1 MALTIRLF
9 VIMVVLLMSMMMM
22 VMHNFTMAVK
32 TNLLKLLIRFYR
44 YKKDF
49 PRF

>member
-1 MALTIRLF
+1 MMALTMRLF
-9 VIMVVLLMSMMMM
+9 VMMVVLLMSVMMM
-22 VMHNFTMAVK
+22 VMHNFTVVVETK
-32 TNLLKLLIRFYR
+32 TGILIRFCR